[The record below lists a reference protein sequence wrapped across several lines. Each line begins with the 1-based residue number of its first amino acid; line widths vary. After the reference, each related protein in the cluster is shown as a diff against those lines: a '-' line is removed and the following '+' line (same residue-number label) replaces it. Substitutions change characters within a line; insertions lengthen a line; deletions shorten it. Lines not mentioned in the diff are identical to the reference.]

1 MESGDAVM
9 TDKRLVYR
17 KVGPIEAWMSKADD
31 GIEVTVYDA
40 TIGQWTRTL
49 TPSFS
54 KAYAMVMDA
63 AHVGVRYL
71 AEKYRG
77 R

>member
-1 MESGDAVM
+1 M

-17 KVGPIEAWMSKADD
+17 KVGPVEAWMSKADD

-54 KAYAMVMDA
+54 KAFAMVVDA
-63 AHVGVRYL
+63 AQQGVRYL
-71 AEKYRG
+71 AEAR
-77 R
+77 RDR

>member
-1 MESGDAVM
+1 MKDS
-9 TDKRLVYR
+9 RLGYR
-17 KVGPIEAWMSKADD
+17 KVGPIEAGMSKADD

-54 KAYAMVMDA
+54 KAYAMVVDA
-63 AHVGVRYL
+63 AQLGVRYL
-71 AEKYRG
+71 VEKYRD